1 MERKVMEF
9 KNTLYEK
16 SEGIATITI
25 NRPEALNA
33 LNAETVQEIMAR
45 LEDAENDET
54 VKVIVITGAGDR
66 AFSAGADLKM
76 MKDVS
81 SVRAV
86 ELSRLGQKLC
96 NQIEAL
102 GKPVI
107 AAINGYAL
115 GGGLELAM
123 ACDLRVASENAQ
135 LGQPEIN
142 VGLIPG
148 WGGTQRLPRF
158 VGKGIAKEMIFTGRR
173 IDAKTAERLGLLNM
187 VVPADQLKAKV
198 KELATELIGKPPIAM
213 KLSKA
218 LVNNSTETHPEVG
231 LWQEA
236 EAFGIVASTED
247 FKEGVAAFLEK
258 RKPQFKGR

>member
-1 MERKVMEF
+1 MEGKSMEF

-16 SEGIATITI
+16 GEGIATIII

-33 LNAETVQEIMAR
+33 LNAETVREIMAR
-45 LEDAENDET
+45 LEDAEKDEA
-54 VKVIVITGAGDR
+54 VKVIVITGAGDK

-81 SVRAV
+81 PVKAV

-148 WGGTQRLPRF
+148 WGGTQRLPRL
-158 VGKGIAKEMIFTGRR
+158 VGKGIAKEIIFTGKR
-173 IDAKTAERLGLLNM
+173 IDAKTAEHLGLLNA

-198 KELATELIGKPPIAM
+198 KELATELIGKPPIAI

-218 LVNNSTETHPEVG
+218 LVNNSIETHPNVG

-247 FKEGVAAFLEK
+247 FKEGVSAFLEK
-258 RKPQFKGR
+258 RKPQFKGK